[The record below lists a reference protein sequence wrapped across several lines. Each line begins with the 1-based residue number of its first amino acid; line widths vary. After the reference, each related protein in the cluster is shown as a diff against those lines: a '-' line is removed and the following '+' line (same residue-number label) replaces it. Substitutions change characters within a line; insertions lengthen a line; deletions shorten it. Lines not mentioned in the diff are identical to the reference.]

1 VVALF
6 FSVAALGL
14 PGLGNFVGEFL
25 ALLGAF
31 SVSIPAAVIAV
42 LGVIFAS
49 VYSLWV
55 MQSVFQGPSLR
66 REGKDSTHEAL
77 LDLDRREL
85 FFYGVMMI
93 GLLWMGLYPQTFLD
107 FSSGVIEG
115 LVMSDDAAAL
125 YAREFSK

>member
-1 VVALF
+1 M
-6 FSVAALGL
+6 
-14 PGLGNFVGEFL
+14 
-25 ALLGAF
+25 
-31 SVSIPAAVIAV
+31 SIPAAVIAV

-66 REGKDSTHEAL
+66 QEGKDSTHEAL

-107 FSSGVIEG
+107 FSSGVIED

>member
-1 VVALF
+1 
-6 FSVAALGL
+6 LGL

-31 SVSIPAAVIAV
+31 SVNIPAAVLAAF
-42 LGVIFAS
+42 GVIFAS

-55 MQSVFQGPSLR
+55 MQSVFQGPPLR
-66 REGKDSTHEAL
+66 QESKASSHETL
-77 LDLDRREL
+77 LDLDGREL

-115 LVMSDDAAAL
+115 LVTSDSAAVL
-125 YAREFSK
+125 YAGEFLK